1 MTATGRKSK
10 GVNPIFRVSKAH
22 LEMIGLTAA
31 ACDDY
36 LARAV
41 GAVERSIGPV
51 HHFKAMQ
58 CVAAYVQAC
67 AVLHAAHLTA
77 AALDRNTAA
86 IKAKANAPCQ

>member
-1 MTATGRKSK
+1 MATQSRKVKSSSSTSRL
-10 GVNPIFRVSKAH
+10 NSRAH
-22 LEMIGLTAA
+22 LETLGLSAA
-31 ACDDY
+31 ACDGY
-36 LARAV
+36 LSRAV
-41 GAVERSIGPV
+41 HAVERSIGPV

-86 IKAKANAPCQ
+86 IKALAKAPR